1 MRETPQSS
9 PGVSIQKP
17 DAPSPDAPATA
28 ADEAAQ
34 RPAPSLGAA
43 LIYMTVSAMALGLP
57 SLFGILLNMEG
68 LPPGSESALAALA
81 NNTASSLTESASS
94 LVSSAAYLLGIGFG
108 VKGALALK
116 EAHDAEVEAQNALPE
131 RAPAPSEPLSEAAP
145 AVAARKP
152 RG

>member
-17 DAPSPDAPATA
+17 DAPSPALA

-81 NNTASSLTESASS
+81 NNTASSL
-94 LVSSAAYLLGIGFG
+94 VSSAAYLLGIGFG

-116 EAHDAEVEAQNALPE
+116 EAHDAEVEAQNAQAE

>member
-81 NNTASSLTESASS
+81 NNTASSL
-94 LVSSAAYLLGIGFG
+94 VSSAAYLLGIGFG